1 MHTSVERFKDLSNRT
16 RKNAGFLGVD
26 GKRRFLAMSGH
37 SVARMHIPISTAE
50 LPKNAIKLGVVLATF
65 GSELEPGKLC
75 P

>member
-1 MHTSVERFKDLSNRT
+1 
-16 RKNAGFLGVD
+16 
-26 GKRRFLAMSGH
+26 MSGH

-50 LPKNAIKLGVVLATF
+50 LPTNAIKLGVVLATF